1 MLIDDVMEKYRM
13 SIDDVLNVRA
23 IYDGTTTI
31 APDEHLGD
39 LHRMERPDTSW
50 PRPTRCNVH
59 FKSIDD
65 EEYDRAMTLYLV
77 LTAEELRAIL

>member
-1 MLIDDVMEKYRM
+1 MSINNVMRKYRM
-13 SIDDVLNVRA
+13 SVDDVLNVRA
-23 IYDGTTTI
+23 IYGGTVTI

-39 LHRMERPDTSW
+39 VHRMERPNTPW
-50 PRPTRCNVH
+50 PKPTRCNVH

-65 EEYDRAMTLYLV
+65 SNYDRAMTLYLV